1 MYASRKEAN
10 GDTKVS
16 IEEKFIIDFES
27 RFDVVAV
34 TRVKR
39 RFREE
44 EFFKL
49 FAIIRLCVC
58 D

>member
-49 FAIIRLCVC
+49 FAIIRLCV
-58 D
+58 